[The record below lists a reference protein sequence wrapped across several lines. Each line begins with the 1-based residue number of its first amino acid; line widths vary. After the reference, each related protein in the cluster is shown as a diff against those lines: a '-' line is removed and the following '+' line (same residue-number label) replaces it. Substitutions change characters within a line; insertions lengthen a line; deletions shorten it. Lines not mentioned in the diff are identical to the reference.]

1 MMAMLPAYIVLWQE
15 WGQPANP
22 AMGQKMDQEYMS
34 LMAELGE
41 GPPPQ
46 QVITPTKY
54 NLKPVFNLSP
64 II

>member
-1 MMAMLPAYIVLWQE
+1 MLPAYIVFCQE

-46 QVITPTKY
+46 QVITPT
-54 NLKPVFNLSP
+54 NKPFPMQLHQ
-64 II
+64 